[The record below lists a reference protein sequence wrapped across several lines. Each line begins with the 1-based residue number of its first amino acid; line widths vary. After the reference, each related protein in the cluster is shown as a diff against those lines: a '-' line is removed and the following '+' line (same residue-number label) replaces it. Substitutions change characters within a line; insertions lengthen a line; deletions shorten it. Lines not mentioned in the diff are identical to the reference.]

1 MPNGTNEPN
10 GANQMIAYF
19 FKTRTG
25 FEIRICA
32 RPCNGQEF
40 QTAKVISVTG
50 RREAKTFCKTNNITP
65 WNF

>member
-1 MPNGTNEPN
+1 MR
-10 GANQMIAYF
+10 MIAYF

-25 FEIRICA
+25 FELRICV

-40 QTAKVISVTG
+40 QDAKVISVTG
-50 RREAKTFCKTNNITP
+50 RQEAKTFCRINNITP